1 MTSDSKST
9 AFISCRGTHGV
20 QVFDGSLYQPV
31 EGFKHESS
39 KTCRLAVWSMDG
51 KYLAWANGV
60 MVNVVETSTWS
71 LLAQFEKPKTS
82 GLQFSPKGNFLMTWE
97 PYQVTKDIPVNT
109 PNLNIWNLKTK
120 QSVKSYVQK
129 NHSKWEPSWSK
140 DEKLLARN
148 LNLELQVYEVD
159 KMDSI
164 SQRSES
170 TMKIADFS
178 MSPLCAPYFFLCYI
192 QGAKGQPSF
201 AKLFKYPNLN
211 ASGLVASKSFFQGD
225 RVDMKW
231 NKPGNCVLLMTST
244 DVDSTGAS
252 YYGKQTL
259 HFLDVKGTSAMVQL
273 SKDGPIYSVEWNPK
287 GNEFCVIYGFMPAK
301 ATLFDLKCEPKFDF
315 GTGPRNSGFFN
326 HLGNMLLLGGFGNLQ
341 GKIEIWDVQSLK
353 LITSMDAPDT
363 THLQWSPDGQHFMT
377 STTAPRLRVSNGFKI
392 WHYSGGLLFEH
403 NVEPPNELWESMWQP
418 VPDSNL
424 KEFKISN
431 KKVLGIKPSQPQV
444 SKELYRPPG
453 ARGTSAIL
461 KFLEEREPP
470 SNPKA
475 AKPIGVVPN
484 KVKPNIRHERKM
496 KKAAAAE
503 KATESP
509 SENPPCIE
517 ITVNPSVHLEL
528 TGDETVDKKLRELK
542 KKLDQIAQL
551 KAQQS
556 AGKKLE
562 LNQMDKIK
570 KENDFLEEFMELSLK
585 KK

>member
-1 MTSDSKST
+1 MTSDFKST

-164 SQRSES
+164 NQRSES

-287 GNEFCVIYGFMPAK
+287 GNEFC
-301 ATLFDLKCEPKFDF
+301 
-315 GTGPRNSGFFN
+315 
-326 HLGNMLLLGGFGNLQ
+326 

-403 NVEPPNELWESMWQP
+403 NIEPPNELWESMWQP

-570 KENDFLEEFMELSLK
+570 KENDFLEEFRELSLK